1 MDSSRRS
8 RATRSHGGLFAAGAA
23 AVGAA
28 FIALPVA
35 GVLVR
40 TPWSSFLADV
50 GSPEARAAT
59 ALSLST
65 SVVAAALAV
74 LLGLPLAWVLARR
87 EFPGRRLVRAVVAV
101 PMVLPPVVAGVAL
114 LGTFGRTN
122 GVIGR
127 MLFDATGLQLTF
139 SPAGVVLAQCFV
151 ALPFF
156 VLSAEAGI
164 AQVDRRYEDVVAT
177 LGARPAYAAGAVV
190 LRLAA
195 PALAAGALLAWAR
208 ALGEFGATITF
219 AGNVEGRT
227 QTLPLAVYLL
237 LERDPG
243 AAYALSAV
251 LVGVAVSVLV
261 LLRGRWLGAGR

>member
-1 MDSSRRS
+1 V
-8 RATRSHGGLFAAGAA
+8 LAAGA
-23 AVGAA
+23 VTGTV
-28 FIALPVA
+28 FVALPVTS
-35 GVLVR
+35 VLLR
-40 TPWSSFLADV
+40 TPWSGFAAAI
-50 GSPEARAAT
+50 GSPEARSALV
-59 ALSLST
+59 LSLST
-65 SVVAAALAV
+65 SLTATALVVAI
-74 LLGLPLAWVLARR
+74 GLPLAWVLARR
-87 EFPGRRLVRAVVAV
+87 RFPGRRIVRAVVAV

-114 LGTFGRTN
+114 LGAFGRTS
-122 GVIGR
+122 GIVGGL
-127 MLFDATGLQLTF
+127 LFDVAGVQLTF
-139 SPAGVVLAQCFV
+139 SPAGVVVAQSFV

-177 LGARPAYAAGAVV
+177 LGAGPGYVARAVV

-195 PALAAGALLAWAR
+195 PAVAAGGVLAWAR

-219 AGNVEGRT
+219 AGNVQGRT

-251 LVGVAVSVLV
+251 LVGVAVAVLV
-261 LLRGRWLGAGR
+261 LLRGRWLGARR

>member
-1 MDSSRRS
+1 MAAL
-8 RATRSHGGLFAAGAA
+8 ATAF
-23 AVGAA
+23 VG
-28 FIALPVA
+28 LPVV

-40 TPWSSFLADV
+40 TPWSGFLGQV
-50 GSPEARAAT
+50 TSPEARAAIG
-59 ALSLST
+59 LSLAT
-65 SVVAAALAV
+65 SLASAFLAV
-74 LLGLPLAWVLARR
+74 ALGLPLAWVLARR
-87 EFPGRRLVRAVVAV
+87 DFPGRRLVRAVVAV

-122 GVIGR
+122 GLVGR
-127 MLFDATGLQLTF
+127 ALFDATGLQLTF
-139 SPAGVVLAQCFV
+139 SPLGVVVAQCFV
-151 ALPFF
+151 AIPFF

-164 AQVDRRYEDVVAT
+164 AQVDRRYEDVAAT
-177 LGARPAYAAGAVV
+177 LGAGPSYISRAVV

-195 PALAAGALLAWAR
+195 PAVAAGTVLAWAR

-219 AGNVEGRT
+219 AGNVAGRT

-251 LVGVAVSVLV
+251 LVAVAVAVLV
-261 LLRGRWLGAGR
+261 LLRGRWLGVRR

>member
-1 MDSSRRS
+1 LRRS
-8 RATRSHGGLFAAGAA
+8 PRVPARAA
-23 AVGAA
+23 ALAVAASCATA
-28 FIALPVA
+28 FIALPVV

-40 TPWSSFLADV
+40 TPWSRFLDDV
-50 GSPEARAAT
+50 SSPEARSAIG
-59 ALSLST
+59 LSLAT
-65 SVVAAALAV
+65 SLASAALAV
-74 LLGLPLAWVLARR
+74 ALGLPLAWVLARR
-87 EFPGRRLVRAVVAV
+87 DFPGRRLVRAVVAV

-114 LGTFGRTN
+114 LGAFGRTN
-122 GVIGR
+122 GIVGR
-127 MLFDATGLQLTF
+127 ALFDATGVQLTF
-139 SPAGVVLAQCFV
+139 SPLGVVVAQCFV

-164 AQVDRRYEDVVAT
+164 GQVDGRYEDVAAT
-177 LGARPAYAAGAVV
+177 LGARPGYVARAVV

-195 PALAAGALLAWAR
+195 PAVAAGAVLAWAR

-237 LERDPG
+237 LERNEG

-251 LVGVAVSVLV
+251 LVGVAVAVLV
-261 LLRGRWLGAGR
+261 LLRGRWLGVRR